1 VSKLAES
8 EGVEGAVLS
17 SGYVQSV
24 ARAMELL
31 KTVAFTGSAGASVV
45 TLAQRCSLNRATA
58 WRLLT
63 TLEGQGMVRRDPAT
77 GWFVLGPAVDDLY
90 AQRAEQRDLVG
101 LSQPLLERLSLE
113 TGEIACLGVVDGDRV
128 DYAAEVIPA
137 IVDDCSWLGEPVIL
151 HASSIGKAFLAS
163 IDPERVPDVVGT
175 LPRYTDATITSLGD
189 LRTELRQI
197 KATGYAVCRG
207 EFEHGSWGVAAP
219 VIGTTSRQVQAVVC
233 LWGPDRRGDDARLVA
248 LGQLARR
255 AARDLA
261 RL

>member
-1 VSKLAES
+1 VSNLAENEDA
-8 EGVEGAVLS
+8 EGIVLP
-17 SGYVQSV
+17 SGHVQSV

-31 KTVAFTGSAGASVV
+31 KAVAFTGSAGASAV
-45 TLAQRCSLNRATA
+45 TLAQRCGLNRATA

-63 TLEGQGMVRRDPAT
+63 TLEGQRMVCRDPT
-77 GWFVLGPAVDDLY
+77 SGWFSLGPAVDDLY
-90 AQRAEQRDLVG
+90 AQRGEPRDLMD
-101 LSQPLLERLSLE
+101 LSRPVLERLSLE

-128 DYAAEVIPA
+128 EYAAEVIPA

-163 IDPERVPDVVGT
+163 VEPERVPSLVGQ
-175 LPRYTDATITSLGD
+175 LPGYTDATITD
-189 LRTELRQI
+189 IAELRTELRQI
-197 KATGYAVCRG
+197 RSTGYAVCRG
-207 EFEHGSWGVAAP
+207 EFERGSWGVAAP
-219 VIGTTSRQVQAVVC
+219 VTGSAGQVVALVC

-255 AARDLA
+255 AARDLG